1 MDTLELHLLSII
13 YKFNITRY
21 TSVLFFYN
29 GLVNIPPNCMRI
41 KFAFP
46 SSGTVFR
53 PVQDFCG
60 SLFNHF
66 YRDFFVYDFQFFHIN
81 LVDLAHNQNCHI
93 MLATIDCKQTVKQRG
108 RLHSQPEMSPG
119 FASEPDEMA

>member
-1 MDTLELHLLSII
+1 
-13 YKFNITRY
+13 
-21 TSVLFFYN
+21 
-29 GLVNIPPNCMRI
+29 MRI

-46 SSGTVFR
+46 SSGTVSG
-53 PVQDFCG
+53 PVKDI
-60 SLFNHF
+60 LWVT
-66 YRDFFVYDFQFFHIN
+66 FFFLVFLLGFLCVRFSVFLHIN